1 MKEFIPE
8 DTFEETDNK
17 NELRN
22 LLFNYF
28 IYWKWFILS
37 VVLCWAGAWF
47 YLRYATPVYNVSA
60 TVMIKDDKKGSRA
73 SEMLALEDM
82 GFLSSSGSIE
92 NEMEILRSKSLI
104 KQAVTALKIYATYT
118 TKGHIGSRDLYTDS
132 PIAVE
137 MSATDL
143 NKLKTGF
150 NFEVVL
156 QPDSTLDISGN
167 IGGEEIAAHVQ
178 QLPILLDTPAGRL
191 TLSLRPNTKPI
202 FDETIYI
209 TITPP
214 LQMAK
219 AYLAALSIAG
229 TSNTTSIANIN
240 IQTTNKQRGED
251 FVNKLIEVYNLDAN
265 NDKKL
270 IATKTAEFIAKRNH
284 INRFVE
290 NNPTWTYEEITP
302 ATLPECLEMDKEW
315 YRRSLQREGDAEER
329 DLGDEGIALRTAM
342 EHYEELGLEGGLIR
356 VYGEVVAFTIGD
368 RLSADTYDVHFEK
381 AYGELQGAYAMIN
394 REFARWV
401 RARHPEIRYLN
412 REDDMGVEGLRK
424 AKQSYYPD
432 LMVEKHT
439 AVMK

>member
-1 MKEFIPE
+1 MCAAAWGAAICTLRAPE
-8 DTFEETDNK
+8 TLPPSSVRWRPTRRRRGSPCAWCASRPGRWRSW
-17 NELRN
+17 RN
-22 LLFNYF
+22 F
-28 IYWKWFILS
+28 S
-37 VVLCWAGAWF
+37 
-47 YLRYATPVYNVSA
+47 
-60 TVMIKDDKKGSRA
+60 
-73 SEMLALEDM
+73 
-82 GFLSSSGSIE
+82 
-92 NEMEILRSKSLI
+92 
-104 KQAVTALKIYATYT
+104 
-118 TKGHIGSRDLYTDS
+118 
-132 PIAVE
+132 
-137 MSATDL
+137 
-143 NKLKTGF
+143 
-150 NFEVVL
+150 
-156 QPDSTLDISGN
+156 
-167 IGGEEIAAHVQ
+167 
-178 QLPILLDTPAGRL
+178 PAGSPTPRDRDGYDYLYEVERL
-191 TLSLRPNTKPI
+191 AEL
-202 FDETIYI
+202 
-209 TITPP
+209 
-214 LQMAK
+214 
-219 AYLAALSIAG
+219 G
-229 TSNTTSIANIN
+229 
-240 IQTTNKQRGED
+240 G
-251 FVNKLIEVYNLDAN
+251 
-265 NDKKL
+265 KKL
-270 IATKTAEFIAKRNH
+270 HAKRNH

-290 NNPTWTYEEITP
+290 NNPTWAYEEITP

>member
-1 MKEFIPE
+1 M
-8 DTFEETDNK
+8 
-17 NELRN
+17 
-22 LLFNYF
+22 LFCQ
-28 IYWKWFILS
+28 S
-37 VVLCWAGAWF
+37 
-47 YLRYATPVYNVSA
+47 
-60 TVMIKDDKKGSRA
+60 TV
-73 SEMLALEDM
+73 
-82 GFLSSSGSIE
+82 
-92 NEMEILRSKSLI
+92 
-104 KQAVTALKIYATYT
+104 
-118 TKGHIGSRDLYTDS
+118 
-132 PIAVE
+132 
-137 MSATDL
+137 
-143 NKLKTGF
+143 
-150 NFEVVL
+150 
-156 QPDSTLDISGN
+156 
-167 IGGEEIAAHVQ
+167 
-178 QLPILLDTPAGRL
+178 
-191 TLSLRPNTKPI
+191 
-202 FDETIYI
+202 
-209 TITPP
+209 
-214 LQMAK
+214 
-219 AYLAALSIAG
+219 LSIG
-229 TSNTTSIANIN
+229 TI
-240 IQTTNKQRGED
+240 
-251 FVNKLIEVYNLDAN
+251 L
-265 NDKKL
+265 
-270 IATKTAEFIAKRNH
+270 
-284 INRFVE
+284 NRFVE